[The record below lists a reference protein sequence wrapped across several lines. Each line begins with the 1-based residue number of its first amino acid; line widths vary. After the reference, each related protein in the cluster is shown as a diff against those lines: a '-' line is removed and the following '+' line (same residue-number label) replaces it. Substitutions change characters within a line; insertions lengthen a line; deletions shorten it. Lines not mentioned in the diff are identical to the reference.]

1 VESNGYTVML
11 VKPSAESITEGL
23 FDPDVDGDRITLVGH
38 LSGVRPGD
46 TYEFEGEWTDHPKWG
61 RQVKFTVADLQL
73 PVTHQGAIRY
83 LETIA
88 YGVGPKRAQ
97 RIVEELGPDAV
108 IQIRDNPSCL
118 DKLDCLNDEQRSEI
132 RDAIQANAI
141 QAELAALICREGI
154 TPAMAAKIYA
164 LYGAESIKR
173 VKENP
178 YILAEDLWGVGF
190 KKADQI
196 AMTVGVEP
204 HSQYRID
211 CAVRYALKEASNQGH
226 VYLKPKYL
234 IEGVQ
239 QLCKG
244 SGITIEEIGEALKR
258 LGVQHRVIQEGIA
271 IYDSRLH
278 GAECRLAKHVDRLIR
293 RKPILDYTNRNEW
306 GFDWD
311 IEEAIRDQEQRLDI
325 ELAPEQRQAIR
336 IALSHPVSIITG
348 GPGTGKTTVTNTI
361 IEFWKRLRPYDEL
374 YLAAPTG
381 KARKRMA
388 EVTGQEAHT
397 IHKLLRYNPEIEGFE
412 YDEINPL
419 PGPGLLIVDEFSM
432 CDVELA
438 RALLAAVDK
447 YTQVVIVGDVDQL
460 PSVGPGCVLRDLI
473 DCGRIPVTRLKFNF
487 RQAGGSKI
495 AEYANLVAD
504 GQEFPLETSGDF
516 EFIEV
521 SDDKEAAEAIHKR
534 IQELIAG
541 GCNAEDIQ
549 ILAPMKR
556 SAAGVIK
563 LNDMARELFNPDDG
577 GPAVRG
583 FRRHDKVM
591 VVANNYTLD
600 VFNGDIGMVVDV
612 GRDSVT
618 VDIDDRRVTFADD
631 KLDLLT
637 LAYAATI
644 HKSQGSEFPIVIMPL
659 VKSHYMMLVRNLLYT
674 GMTRAKQRLILV
686 ADPWAVKKAI
696 NNNQVRNRFSLLA
709 DRIQELG
716 NTDSSLSDD
725 SDEIEENEAIA
736 AGA

>member
-1 VESNGYTVML
+1 ML
-11 VKPSAESITEGL
+11 VKPSAESIAEGL

-46 TYEFEGEWTDHPKWG
+46 SYEFEGEWTDHPKWG

-83 LETIA
+83 LETVA
-88 YGVGPKRAQ
+88 YGVGPKKAQ
-97 RIVEELGPDAV
+97 KIVEGLGPDAV
-108 IQIRDNPSCL
+108 LQIRDNPSCL
-118 DKLDCLNDEQRSEI
+118 GSLDFLTDDQKAEI

-154 TPAMAAKIYA
+154 TPMMAAKIYT
-164 LYGAESIKR
+164 LYGSESIKR

-178 YILAEDLWGVGF
+178 YILADDLWGVGF

-196 AMTVGVEP
+196 AQAVGVEP
-204 HSQYRID
+204 HSPYRID
-211 CAVRYALKEASNQGH
+211 CAVRYALRDAGNQGH

-234 IEGVQ
+234 IEAVQ
-239 QLCKG
+239 KLCG
-244 SGITIEEIGEALKR
+244 SDITIEEIGESLKR
-258 LGVQHRVIQEGIA
+258 LTSQYRVVQEGIA
-271 IYDSRLH
+271 IYDSGLH
-278 GAECRLAKHVDRLIR
+278 SAECGLAQHVDRLICR
-293 RKPILDYTNRNEW
+293 IPVLDYTHQDDW
-306 GFDWD
+306 SFDWD
-311 IEEAIRDQEQRLDI
+311 IEAAIKDQEERLGV
-325 ELAPEQRQAIR
+325 EFAPEQKQAIR
-336 IALSHPVSIITG
+336 TALSSPVSIITG

-388 EVTGQEAHT
+388 EVTGQPAHT
-397 IHKLLRYNPEIEGFE
+397 IHKLLRYNPELNDFE
-412 YDEINPL
+412 FNEDNPL
-419 PGPGLLIVDEFSM
+419 PDPALLIADEFSM

-438 RALLAAVDK
+438 GDLLSAVDA

-473 DCGRIPVTRLKFNF
+473 DCGRIPVTRLRFNF

-495 AEYANLVAD
+495 AEYANLVAE
-504 GQEFPLETSGDF
+504 GEEFPLASSGDF

-521 SDDKEAAEAIHKR
+521 ADDKQAAEVIERR
-534 IQELIAG
+534 IRELMLEGYGAD
-541 GCNAEDIQ
+541 DIQ
-549 ILAPMKR
+549 ILAPMRR
-556 SAAGVIK
+556 SAAGVTK
-563 LNDMARELFNPDDG
+563 LNEMARELFNPDDG

-591 VVANNYTLD
+591 VIANNYGLE
-600 VFNGDIGMVVDV
+600 VFNGDIGMVVDLDKNAV
-612 GRDSVT
+612 V
-618 VDIDDRRVTFADD
+618 VDIDNRRVRFADEN
-631 KLDLLT
+631 LDLLT

-644 HKSQGSEFPIVIMPL
+644 HKAQGSEFPIVIMPL

-674 GMTRAKQRLILV
+674 GMTRAKRRLILV
-686 ADPWAVKKAI
+686 ADPWAVRKAI
-696 NNNQVRNRFSLLA
+696 SNNQVRGRFSLLA

-716 NTDSSLSDD
+716 SIEHITPDD
-725 SDEIEENEAIA
+725 SDEIDEAEENEVIA
-736 AGA
+736 VGI